1 MRSTYYLSS
10 FPTKP
15 RKVFKKTYTKPLVNY
30 QVKGS
35 NSDSE
40 NKPSLSPSP
49 EGFNQSPS
57 YSTLASGSDEER
69 SEKREFSKARIMFEG
84 HVIQN
89 SDDRDVENALTHK
102 QTKFQDACE
111 KIGPNPKHISLP
123 WFV

>member
-1 MRSTYYLSS
+1 MRPTYYQSP

-15 RKVFKKTYTKPLVNY
+15 RKVFKKSYTKPIVNY
-30 QVKGS
+30 QVKGFNF

-40 NKPSLSPSP
+40 IKPSLSP

-57 YSTLASGSDEER
+57 YSILASGSDEER

-89 SDDRDVENALTHK
+89 SDDVDVQNAHK
-102 QTKFQDACE
+102 QAKFQDACE
-111 KIGPNPKHISLP
+111 KIGPNPKHIPLP